1 MHITLITP
9 ATKQSRDGNRISA
22 IRWAKFLR
30 AQQYQVDI
38 NTSYKGNKT
47 RSYRTNERIT
57 ASEIRVIS
65 STGEQ
70 LGILSIR
77 EALIRAEDEGFD
89 LVEVSPDT
97 KPPVCKIIDYGKL
110 KYKEQ
115 KSKKEAKKKQKTIEI
130 KEIKMRSGIDKHDY
144 NVKLKALERFI
155 SGGNKVK
162 VSIRFRWREMEH
174 RNLGFE
180 LLKKLT
186 EEVVDFAKVEVSPKS
201 EGRQIMMV
209 FAPVSSK

>member
-1 MHITLITP
+1 MAL
-9 ATKQSRDGNRISA
+9 N
-22 IRWAKFLR
+22 
-30 AQQYQVDI
+30 
-38 NTSYKGNKT
+38 YKGNKT

-144 NVKLKALERFI
+144 NVKLRALERFI
-155 SGGNKVK
+155 GGGNKVK
-162 VSIRFRWREMEH
+162 ISIRFRGREMEH

-186 EEVVDFAKVEVSPKS
+186 EEVANFAKVEVSPKS

-209 FAPVSSK
+209 FAPISSK